1 MAALTFK
8 VGGDTSGL
16 GTATNKA
23 KGMLSGLAKFA
34 KGAAIGGML
43 AGAAASA
50 VALVKGFGGLR
61 DAIDLGGDLSDLAS
75 QTGIA
80 VGELVVLQRALRD
93 NGASAADAGP
103 LINKMQK
110 GIVDLGAGL
119 STQVRAFGRL
129 GLSYD
134 EIASK
139 SPGDQF
145 ELIQKRI
152 AAMEDP
158 TKRAGTAME
167 VFGRSGAKLLAM
179 FDDAS
184 AMDKARV
191 SVGGQA
197 EILEKNAAELD
208 RSSDLMKGIGDK
220 FMGFF
225 VGMAPFVN
233 ALLLPVLE
241 NINKIDLAGYGA
253 AVGRFFAMFGEAFK
267 QGAIPTMIKDGLLIA
282 GKELI
287 NFLVKGFRGLIAGL
301 LAQISAIPRMFM
313 GMIRM
318 MADPEM
324 WSGVGKILIGLGKKM
339 SVAFLQMIPERLRE
353 GADVATASD
362 LNFFNRKAGEDILAG
377 KNQIMRSQ
385 GFSSYIEALK
395 TSAGE
400 VSKAFMDEMDGSDV
414 IDASGERK
422 RLGESLDKL
431 RDAVDKNSESKEEEE
446 EKKAGLVLPGDG
458 EGFATGFLKPIVSSL
473 GKVGGAALSG
483 VQGMTMDRERNKLLN
498 MIERNTREGLGPA
511 VYA

>member
-16 GTATNKA
+16 GAATRKA
-23 KGMLSGLAKFA
+23 KGMLGGLASFA

-61 DAIDLGGDLSDLAS
+61 DAIDLGGDLSDLAA

-93 NGASAADAGP
+93 NGASADDAGP

-110 GIVDLGAGL
+110 AVVDLGAGL
-119 STQVRAFGRL
+119 STQVRAFDRL

-139 SPGDQF
+139 SPAEQF
-145 ELIQKRI
+145 ETIQKGI
-152 AAMEDP
+152 AAMSDP
-158 TKRAGTAME
+158 TLKAGTAME
-167 VFGRSGAKLLAM
+167 IFGRSGAKLLAL
-179 FDDAS
+179 FGDGN
-184 AMDKARV
+184 AMDKARE

-197 EILEKNAAELD
+197 KILEENAADLD
-208 RSSDLMKGIGDK
+208 RASDLMKGMGDK

-233 ALLLPVLE
+233 SLLLPVLE
-241 NINKIDLAGYGA
+241 KINKIDLSAYGA

-267 QGAIPTMIKDGLLIA
+267 QGAIPAMIKDGFLIA

-287 NFLVKGFRGLIAGL
+287 NFLFKGFRGLVAGL
-301 LAQISAIPRMFM
+301 LANIASVPRMFM
-313 GMIRM
+313 GMVRLL
-318 MADPEM
+318 ADPQM
-324 WSGVGKILIGLGKKM
+324 WAGVGNILIGLGKKM
-339 SVAFLQMIPERLRE
+339 SLAFLELIPESLRN
-353 GADVATASD
+353 ATDMATASD
-362 LNFFNRKAGEDILAG
+362 LAVFNRQADTDILTG
-377 KNQIMRSQ
+377 KNQLSRSE
-385 GFSSYIEALK
+385 GVEALSEAFK
-395 TSAGE
+395 TSFGE
-400 VSKAFMDEMDGSDV
+400 YSKAFMDEMEGSDV
-414 IDASGERK
+414 IDVSGDRK
-422 RLGESLDKL
+422 RLGDSLNKL
-431 RDAVDKNSESKEEEE
+431 RDAVDRNSENKAEEE
-446 EKKAGLVLPGDG
+446 EKKDGLVLPG
-458 EGFATGFLKPIVSSL
+458 ERQGFAAGFLKPIVSSL
-473 GKVGGAALSG
+473 GKVGGAALTG

-498 MIERNTREGLGPA
+498 MIERNTREGQGPA